1 MLCLDCVTDNNGDRE
16 MLDIRSYWMD
26 NPSHECMRDSKRFV
40 REQLEDYL
48 RCPSRESEQYLIEA
62 IRDHTQLS
70 KH

>member
-1 MLCLDCVTDNNGDRE
+1 MLLPVKSLDGDRE
-16 MLDIRSYWMD
+16 MIALKMLLNNTRYDEHIQY
-26 NPSHECMRDSKRFV
+26 SKGFV

-70 KH
+70 RS